1 MPTELQLAR
10 CREESLLPD
19 VGTLHARMLLGA
31 WEVGLE
37 DVSDEAARL
46 LCVAVEVR
54 AGATGEAQPLVSVNM
69 HVQRYRGND
78 HKTQQLQ
85 PLSVLVEG
93 CPTLPAARVQAL
105 QVIIYAS
112 LNSSFPPQHQVKN
125 VLICISAHRSSWRVR
140 EGTPFRHSYGHG
152 RMSSREG
159 RMAVHREPVQLKW
172 ALRVGMMW
180 WEASGN
186 CLCAV
191 SLMPSP
197 PPPLVQ

>member
-54 AGATGEAQPLVSVNM
+54 AGATGEAQLLVSVNM

-78 HKTQQLQ
+78 HKSYQQLQ

-93 CPTLPAARVQAL
+93 CSTLPAARVQAL
-105 QVIIYAS
+105 QVII
-112 LNSSFPPQHQVKN
+112 
-125 VLICISAHRSSWRVR
+125 
-140 EGTPFRHSYGHG
+140 
-152 RMSSREG
+152 
-159 RMAVHREPVQLKW
+159 
-172 ALRVGMMW
+172 
-180 WEASGN
+180 
-186 CLCAV
+186 
-191 SLMPSP
+191 
-197 PPPLVQ
+197 